1 METRFQVGVITSPH
15 GVMGEVKVY
24 PTTDDPKRFKRLKEV
39 TLALGKEERQVEIE
53 HVKFSKQMVILKLKG
68 FDNRDDVEKLRQC
81 SLYVPRENAVRLQRD
96 EYFIADLIGMR
107 VVDEKDQ
114 EIGIL
119 QDVMVTGAND
129 VYVIRMTDGEELLLP
144 AIRECILDVQV
155 EEGFM
160 KVHILEGL
168 L

>member
-24 PTTDDPKRFKRLKEV
+24 PTTDDPRRFKRLKEV
-39 TLALGKEERQVEIE
+39 TLAIGKEERQVEIE
-53 HVKFSKQMVILKLKG
+53 HVKFSNQMVILKLKG
-68 FDNRDDVEKLRQC
+68 FDNRDAVERLRQC

-129 VYVIRMTDGEELLLP
+129 VYVIRMKDGEELLLP

-155 EEGFM
+155 EEGLM

>member
-1 METRFQVGVITSPH
+1 MESRFQVGVITSPH
-15 GVMGEVKVY
+15 GVFGEVKVY
-24 PTTDDPKRFKRLKEV
+24 PTTDDPRRFKRLREV

-68 FDNRDDVEKLRQC
+68 FDNRDEVEKLRQC
-81 SLYVPRENAVRLQRD
+81 SLYVSRENAVRLQKD
-96 EYFIADLIGMR
+96 EYYIADLIGMR
-107 VVDEKDQ
+107 AVDEENR
-114 EIGIL
+114 EIGQI

-129 VYVIRMTDGEELLLP
+129 VYVIRMQDGRELLLP
-144 AIRECILDVQV
+144 AIKECILDVQV
-155 EEGFM
+155 EEGVM

>member
-1 METRFQVGVITSPH
+1 
-15 GVMGEVKVY
+15 
-24 PTTDDPKRFKRLKEV
+24 
-39 TLALGKEERQVEIE
+39 
-53 HVKFSKQMVILKLKG
+53 
-68 FDNRDDVEKLRQC
+68 
-81 SLYVPRENAVRLQRD
+81 
-96 EYFIADLIGMR
+96 
-107 VVDEKDQ
+107 
-114 EIGIL
+114 
-119 QDVMVTGAND
+119 MVTGAND